1 MWCLRA
7 DGWVNTIVKLFLFF
21 CNKGAVLFMDILTV
35 MVRSHPMTLH
45 GATFTMWQHYVVD
58 SLCGLTMNSCGIY
71 MCRDFVN
78 MLQVKI
84 MMMFLFYLNMYKCYK
99 YCTVC
104 DILMLFLSGLN
115 EDKSELKDF
124 LIHKTWFNFF
134 LIQYITIRHSDKISS
149 KMNS

>member
-1 MWCLRA
+1 MLSLS
-7 DGWVNTIVKLFLFF
+7 VKLIFILKSYVVLEGWWVGEYYCQTFLFF

-58 SLCGLTMNSCGIY
+58 SLCGLTMNSCGVY

-104 DILMLFLSGLN
+104 DVLMLFLSGLN
-115 EDKSELKDF
+115 ENKSKLKDF
-124 LIHKTWFNFF
+124 FDT
-134 LIQYITIRHSDKISS
+134 
-149 KMNS
+149 